1 MKRRPIHE
9 EGGSESKATG
19 CSVQGRLCQREPSV
33 LDGVFPKCVATII
46 SLNCLAVESDWSNI
60 PVRGM
65 SMSDP
70 LADST
75 ARLERLLR
83 QLVAE
88 KDADKAD
95 PLVEEVWEI
104 LAERDRIREAIAAGI
119 KKG

>member
-1 MKRRPIHE
+1 
-9 EGGSESKATG
+9 
-19 CSVQGRLCQREPSV
+19 
-33 LDGVFPKCVATII
+33 
-46 SLNCLAVESDWSNI
+46 
-60 PVRGM
+60 
-65 SMSDP
+65 MSDP